1 MHILT
6 FLICFCIA
14 SFYGVCRW
22 NPNLQGQI
30 AIGCKN
36 SAVFLFSEKTK
47 AQKLLHVSDRHSPVV
62 DLQWDRLS
70 SAYLLVAY
78 QFFLSL
84 WDAESGSEIHTFEKQ
99 TVPITCVAWLDW
111 TAGNFIS
118 ANGRNCNLKVWNASQ
133 KQPLDTLKFTGATGI
148 NNMTFCPGKKRVLCG
163 ADDGSV
169 CVLNIQNRQMEFQSS
184 AGHKETIFDCKMS
197 PTSPN
202 IFCTASYDSTV
213 KVWSVGDLKL
223 STTLHGNSGDV
234 IYCCDWSPKGSMIA
248 ASSFSGLLT
257 VWDVETGRELGRY
270 LHHTKASY
278 CVAWNK
284 HSENLIATTSA
295 DGTLAIIHVNFE
307 TLYDPH
313 KAYHTGSRKQSAD
326 SHRTQLT
333 RSDITFRHVH
343 PAAVYGCS
351 WSITHAS
358 IIATAC
364 HDGIVR
370 VFNHVMKEQL
380 IYQLVGH
387 SQRVFGVSWSPLLPG
402 YLATSSDDNSVMVW
416 EVNLDRSL
424 AVLSKSDSSAETLS
438 PAKRLLGHTQYA
450 RALAWNY
457 EHRNLL
463 LSGSWDAS
471 IRLWDAL
478 SGSCLLVINDH
489 IADVYAIASHPE
501 RPFTYISCSR
511 DTTVRVWEM
520 EGVSTLIRYNAV
532 WDGCFDRISDRSRF
546 GKDKPA
552 ARSFK
557 KLLSDLPATL
567 HGNFSCNL
575 NATLSHISHKTDEQ
589 RQKSRADSGKH
600 DEKSGE
606 FEADKFERILPSDPL
621 NLAANFYKIYTFFN
635 GASGSMDVWE
645 NALSILGEQRA
656 SILQHKESFKPLS
669 MTQQLRPS
677 SMRQICNEHEVLDIA
692 RSEARKLES
701 AKMNARKSDMSSKVE
716 DQLRS
721 AAMIHARA
729 GDFLNYCSIMVDL
742 GDWTAA
748 LAMAPSVSTEYW
760 KSLCNRYSQ
769 HLITEASEQ
778 CIPYLLAT
786 GKDADAVEFYLR
798 RHDPNNAMVVA
809 KMSEQRVDLI
819 PDYVVTLAANA
830 NEAAEKEGR
839 NVPKLG
845 KSSTFGTGAPL
856 HSLSLSN
863 IDEFMWTDTVNTP
876 SHHTDGPPSCVRERT
891 VKEMDDSR
899 LIVRVVSSHSAK
911 VHLDS
916 ARPMLAAAQFLS
928 VEDVPGAISI
938 LSNNFEHDM
947 AYALAQCFNLDTSPH
962 IIDMADRCASF
973 GAVELAVEMLRTLPN
988 GEEEVGLMLSRY
1000 CDEGTASDLVKRCH
1014 MRTMS
1019 AWATRANE
1027 EEQIGSDAESVTSYV
1042 ISHQYVRAVR
1052 VGVDVLKRV
1061 VRDPLELSPASKKLL
1076 RALKYIKASELDESL
1091 RAQFLLYI
1099 LWFTAHEAAM
1109 LGLWDTACNMLS
1121 ILHLTCGMG
1130 SFALT
1135 PTDIQFQIMFF
1146 RICAGKKDAI
1156 QLIDQLVAAYSNSG
1170 SADTIQDLRHL
1181 SDLLKSA
1188 PPSNTQ
1194 ENSFLV
1200 SSAFK
1205 YKSSPIRMAEGVW
1218 GDHTHAIMKYV
1229 SHELFSSI
1237 TNPYVMER

>member
-1 MHILT
+1 M
-6 FLICFCIA
+6 A
-14 SFYGVCRW
+14 
-22 NPNLQGQI
+22 GQI

-36 SAVFLFSEKTK
+36 SAVFLFTEKTK
-47 AQKLLHVSDRHSPVV
+47 AQKLLHISDRQSPVV

-84 WDAESGSEIHTFEKQ
+84 WDAESGSEIHAFEKQ

-118 ANGRNCNLKVWNASQ
+118 ANGRNCNMKVWNASQ
-133 KQPLDTLKFTGATGI
+133 KQPLDTLKFSGAAGI
-148 NNMTFCPGKKRVLCG
+148 NNMTFCPGKKRVLC
-163 ADDGSV
+163 ATDDGSV
-169 CVLNIQNRQMEFQSS
+169 CVLNIQNRLMEFQSS

-197 PTSPN
+197 PTTPN

-223 STTLHGNSGDV
+223 STTLHGTSGDV

-248 ASSFSGLLT
+248 ASSFSGLIT
-257 VWDVETGRELGRY
+257 VWDVDTGRELARY
-270 LHHTKASY
+270 LHHSKASY
-278 CVAWNK
+278 CVAWNR
-284 HSENLIATTSA
+284 HSENLIASTSA
-295 DGTLAIIHVNFE
+295 DGSLTIIHVNFE
-307 TLYDPH
+307 TLHDPH
-313 KAYHTGSRKQSAD
+313 RAYHTGSRKQSAD
-326 SHRTQLT
+326 AHRTQLT

-343 PAAVYGCS
+343 PAAVYGCA

-364 HDGIVR
+364 HDGVVR
-370 VFNHVMKEQL
+370 VFNHVMKDQL

-416 EVNLDRSL
+416 EVNLDRSV
-424 AVLSKSDSSAETLS
+424 AALSKSCSGAETVT
-438 PAKRLLGHTQYA
+438 PTKRLLGHTQYA
-450 RALAWNY
+450 RALSWNY

-463 LSGSWDAS
+463 LTGSWDSS

-478 SGSCLLVINDH
+478 SGSCLLIVNDH

-501 RPFTYISCSR
+501 RPFTYISVSR

-546 GKDKPA
+546 GKNKDKPA
-552 ARSFK
+552 AVASALSQSSK
-557 KLLSDLPATL
+557 QLLTDLPASL
-567 HGNFSCNL
+567 HGAYSCNL
-575 NATLSHISHKTDEQ
+575 NATLSHISHKKDEQ
-589 RQKSRADSGKH
+589 RQKATVDGGGKEDDH
-600 DEKSGE
+600 QELE
-606 FEADKFERILPSDPL
+606 KFERILPSDPL

-645 NALSILGEQRA
+645 NALSILGEKRA
-656 SILQHKESFKPLS
+656 SILQHTESFKPLS

-677 SMRQICNEHEVLDIA
+677 SMRQICSEHEVLELA

-716 DQLRS
+716 DQLRA

-729 GDFLNYCSIMVDL
+729 GDFQNYCSIMVDL

-760 KSLCNRYSQ
+760 KTLCNRYSQ
-769 HLITEASEQ
+769 HLIGESSEQ

-786 GKDADAVEFYLR
+786 GKDADAVEFYLH

-819 PDYVVTLAANA
+819 PDYVVTLAAIA
-830 NEAAEKEGR
+830 NEAAEKDRKAG
-839 NVPKLG
+839 PKLTKG
-845 KSSTFGTGAPL
+845 NTYGTGAQL
-856 HSLSLSN
+856 HALSVSN
-863 IDEFMWTDTVNTP
+863 LDEFLWTDTVNTP
-876 SHHTDGPPSCVRERT
+876 SHHGDGPPSVVRERT
-891 VKEMDDSR
+891 VKEVDDSR

-916 ARPMLAAAQFLS
+916 ARPLLAAAQFLS

-938 LSNNFEHDM
+938 LSSNFEHDM
-947 AYALAQCFNLDTSPH
+947 AYALAQCFHLDTAPH

-973 GAVELAVEMLRTLPN
+973 GAVDLAVEMLSTLPS

-1000 CDEGTASDLVKRCH
+1000 CDEAKASDLVTKYR
-1014 MRTMS
+1014 MRS
-1019 AWATRANE
+1019 LSSWATRADE

-1042 ISHQYVRAVR
+1042 ISQQYVRAVR
-1052 VGVDVLKRV
+1052 VGLDVLKKV
-1061 VRDPLELSPASKKLL
+1061 IRDPLELSPASKKLL
-1076 RALKYIKASELDESL
+1076 RSLKYIKAWELEEQL

-1099 LWFTAHEAAM
+1099 LWFSAHEAAL
-1109 LGLWDTACNMLS
+1109 LGLWETACDMLS
-1121 ILHLTCGMG
+1121 ILHLARSVA

-1135 PTDIQFQIMFF
+1135 ETDLQYQIAFF
-1146 RICAGKKDAI
+1146 KICAGKKDAI
-1156 QLIDQLVAAYSNSG
+1156 AMIDLLIRATSSNAAT
-1170 SADTIQDLRHL
+1170 DLLQDLRQL
-1181 SDLLKSA
+1181 SELLKSA
-1188 PPSNTQ
+1188 PPATAAQQNT
-1194 ENSFLV
+1194 FLV

-1205 YKSSPIRMAEGVW
+1205 YTSSPMRMAEGVW
-1218 GDHTHAIMKYV
+1218 GDHTHAIMK
-1229 SHELFSSI
+1229 
-1237 TNPYVMER
+1237 